1 MMTTRIYLLIGL
13 GMAGFI
19 FLVATLFGTD
29 IAAWAVTQKGEAA
42 ARGQN
47 VFELMVFEPIRF
59 VFDEDTRIVGSVILI
74 FFWPLI
80 ILMFFLVLLALVIMS
95 GIDTN
100 DRLGLIESYILPLWW
115 R

>member
-1 MMTTRIYLLIGL
+1 MSTRTYLFIGL
-13 GMAGFI
+13 GMAGLI
-19 FLVATLFGTD
+19 FLIGMVFGSD
-29 IAAWAVTQKGEAA
+29 IAAWAVLQKGEAA

-59 VFDEDTRIVGSVILI
+59 VFDENTRIIGAIILI
-74 FFWPLI
+74 FFWPMVFVM
-80 ILMFFLVLLALVIMS
+80 ILLVLLALVIMS

-100 DRLGLIESYILPLWW
+100 NRLGLIESFIFPLWW

>member
-1 MMTTRIYLLIGL
+1 MSTRIYLLIGL
-13 GMAGFI
+13 GIAGLI
-19 FLVATLFGTD
+19 FLIGIVLGDD
-29 IAAWAVTQKGEAA
+29 IATWAVLQKAEAA

-59 VFDEDTRIVGSVILI
+59 VFDENTRIIGSIILI
-74 FFWPLI
+74 FFWPLVFV
-80 ILMFFLVLLALVIMS
+80 MFLLVLLALVIMS

-100 DRLGLIESYILPLWW
+100 NRLGLIESFIMPMWW